1 MAKLVLTHK
10 AASRY
15 DDEPGH
21 RYHFPQTYLGFMQR
35 GVGDFCLYYEPLRGG
50 GRAAYTAMARI
61 SEVTPD
67 PVSPDHHYAWIEE
80 GSYEEFPVAVPFRD
94 GEASLLKADGEI
106 NKGQFGR
113 SVRFASDAEFEAVLR
128 LGFAPVLQPQAES
141 PSPSPSPNWGVAEP
155 MMEFERPIL
164 ELVTRR
170 PLRDRA
176 FAHLV
181 RNAYDARCALTGM
194 RMINGGG
201 ASEAE
206 AAHIRPV
213 ADRGPDTVLN
223 GLALSRTVHWLFD
236 RGYLALGDDYRILR
250 AAGCPNDV
258 NHILHPSGQAVV
270 PANDADKPHPAF
282 LRWHRENKFKGL

>member
-1 MAKLVLTHK
+1 LAKLVLTHK

-21 RYHFPQTYLGFMQR
+21 RYHFPKTYLGFMKR
-35 GVGDFCLYYEPLRGG
+35 GAGDFCLYYEPLRGG
-50 GRAAYTAMARI
+50 GRAAYTAMARV
-61 SEVTPD
+61 SDVTRD
-67 PVSPDHHYAWIEE
+67 PAMPGHYYAWIEE
-80 GSYEEFPVAVPFRD
+80 GSYEQFPVAVPFRE
-94 GEASLLKADGEI
+94 GEASLLKSDGDI

-113 SVRFASDAEFEAVLR
+113 SVRLASDAEFETILK
-128 LGFAPVLQPQAES
+128 LGFAPVLAPLSNSVAT
-141 PSPSPSPNWGVAEP
+141 PTWGVAEP
-155 MMEFERPIL
+155 AIEFERPII

-181 RNAYDARCALTGM
+181 RSAYDARCALTGM
-194 RMINGGG
+194 RMVNGGG

-236 RGYLALGDDYRILR
+236 RGYLSLGDDYSILR
-250 AAGCPNDV
+250 ASGCPEDV
-258 NHILHPSGQAVV
+258 GHILHPSGQAIV

-282 LRWHRENKFKGL
+282 LRWHRENKFKGA